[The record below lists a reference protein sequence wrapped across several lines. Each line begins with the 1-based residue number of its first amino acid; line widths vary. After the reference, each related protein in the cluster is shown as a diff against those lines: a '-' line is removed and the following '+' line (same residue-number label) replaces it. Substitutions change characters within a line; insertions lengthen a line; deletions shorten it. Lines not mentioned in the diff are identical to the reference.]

1 MHPAALPGIQYLD
14 VKEMEGAM
22 KVLVFAGSTRAD
34 SMNKKLA
41 RAAAEALRAR
51 GFEVTLAD
59 LHNYR
64 MPLYDGDVEA
74 STGLPA
80 NAQAFK
86 ELMRSAD
93 AFAIASPEYNGSF
106 PAVVKNTID
115 WISRPQGSEP
125 PLAALRGKKALL
137 LSTSPGPGAGR
148 RGLRHLRELL
158 EMIGVS
164 VIGPQVSV
172 PSYGEAFGPGG
183 ELTRVDDRNA
193 LHKAIR
199 DLAEALGST
208 AVAA

>member
-1 MHPAALPGIQYLD
+1 
-14 VKEMEGAM
+14 M

-41 RAAAEALRAR
+41 RTAAEALREG

-59 LHNYR
+59 LRDYP

-74 STGLPA
+74 AEGLPE
-80 NAQAFK
+80 NVKAFK

-115 WISRPQGSEP
+115 WISRPQENEP

-164 VIGPQVSV
+164 VIGAQVAV
-172 PSYGEAFGPGG
+172 PSYREAFGPGG

-193 LHKAIR
+193 LHKAVN
-199 DLAEALGST
+199 DLAEALST
-208 AVAA
+208 VAAA